1 VVILTRN
8 GMPLVRQCLREV
20 FAQDTPWPFEV
31 IVIDTESTDG
41 TWEMLESFP
50 VERSQIRAQDFNH
63 GETRNRGAA
72 QAKGAFVV
80 FLVQDA
86 VPADRHWL
94 QRLIAAADR
103 PGVAGSYS
111 RQLAWQSDN
120 ALVRLDAEYASTP
133 SEHQVIQQLG
143 SDECWDDLP
152 PARKLLLATFR
163 DNASCI
169 KRDMWSRFPYLPI
182 PYGEDLD
189 WGERVIRA
197 GYAIVYEP
205 QSRVFHSHD
214 RSSVY
219 ELKRSY
225 ADHELVMRLFRY
237 RVYPRLSGT
246 LACWVKTSWAAIC
259 AVRTDQQPLSVQAR
273 LALRAPVLV
282 GARLI
287 GSYLGAQA
295 AVRPR
300 PSFFWQQLDRLI
312 RRGV

>member
-1 VVILTRN
+1 
-8 GMPLVRQCLREV
+8 MPLVEQCLRATLSQE
-20 FAQDTPWPFEV
+20 TPWPFEV
-31 IVIDTESTDG
+31 IVIDTDSTDG
-41 TWEMLESFP
+41 TWEIVQSLP
-50 VERSQIRAQDFNH
+50 VVRAQIRVQEFNH

-72 QAKGAFVV
+72 LAQGAFVV

-86 VPADRHWL
+86 VPADPHWL
-94 QRLIAAADR
+94 RCLVAAADM

-111 RQLAWQSDN
+111 RQLAWPSDN
-120 ALVRLDAEYASTP
+120 ALVRLDAERTLSQP
-133 SEHQVIQQLG
+133 EQSVVQQLG
-143 SDECWDDLP
+143 PDECWDDVP
-152 PARKLLLATFR
+152 PARKLWLATFR

-169 KRDMWSRFPYLPI
+169 KREVWSRNPYRPL

-205 QSRVFHSHD
+205 RSCVFHSHD

-237 RVYPRLSGT
+237 RVYPRFTGT
-246 LACWVKTSWAAIC
+246 MACWMKTSWEVIRAIRGERKPLV
-259 AVRTDQQPLSVQAR
+259 VRAR

-282 GARLI
+282 GARLV

-295 AVRPR
+295 ATQPA
-300 PSFFWQQLDRLI
+300 PSFFWQQLDRMI